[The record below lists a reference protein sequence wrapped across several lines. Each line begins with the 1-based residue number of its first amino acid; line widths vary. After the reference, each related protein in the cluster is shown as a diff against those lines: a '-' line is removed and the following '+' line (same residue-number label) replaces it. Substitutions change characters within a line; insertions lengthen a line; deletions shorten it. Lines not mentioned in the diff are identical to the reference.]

1 MSILNKEN
9 CNIAIRKYKKAIE
22 FIPSDHNLSD
32 EQKQEVKAMKVPCHL
47 NYAICLIKE
56 KKWKEALEQTDKV
69 LEVESKNIKGLYR
82 KGLVLIGMDRW
93 DEAMKSLGE
102 AKELDPTNTAIQ
114 QEIQKLK
121 NKIAHHNK
129 REANLYKN
137 LFQRIDQIE
146 QEENKEKEQRREAE
160 KVLQKEE
167 PAKEEQ
173 TIKED
178 QPIKEETQGSN

>member
-1 MSILNKEN
+1 LLECETEKSSYDLSFPDKCQFVTKKREEGNEYFKQGKL
-9 CNIAIRKYKKAIE
+9 NIAIRKYKKAIE

-146 QEENKEKEQRREAE
+146 QEENKEKRT
-160 KVLQKEE
+160 KK
-167 PAKEEQ
+167 
-173 TIKED
+173 
-178 QPIKEETQGSN
+178 GS